1 VTGRKPLT
9 ERIRERALAIHRRH
23 CEDGS
28 CGGGPTREEW
38 EQATQEVMRSDGNE
52 AK

>member
-1 VTGRKPLT
+1 VTASRKT
-9 ERIRERALAIHRRH
+9 IFDRIRKRALDIHRLN

-38 EQATQEVMRSDGNE
+38 EQATQEVMRSE
-52 AK
+52 RSKP